1 MMIRTRI
8 FIILFLLNTLYGF
21 SIGNYTNRAQPDNLM
36 FHLTPSVS
44 LLEYKS
50 IEAKSKI
57 SANVG
62 MGVEYAHY
70 FGQYLGLSI
79 GAEISSFSSF
89 YKFNGRRDSLELF
102 DYWSSKY
109 YKLRQNLTTKEHQ
122 RVTYL
127 SLPVKLN
134 FRSKLNN
141 KLNFDISV
149 GAAYTVYLSEK
160 KSIVSGTVERQ
171 AFFGDIYVNIDDFR
185 PLMFGQ
191 FTDYINPSSEKQ
203 FKSTLLGIAQMGV
216 SFKLND
222 KWNMNTALN
231 FQYGFKDIKNRSI
244 NILVPDEYSGVTATN
259 FIGTIRPVS
268 IGLRVGVTY
277 VFDLFDVGCKCHGSW
292 Y

>member
-1 MMIRTRI
+1 MMRKY
-8 FIILFLLNTLYGF
+8 IILLFLLSNLSGF
-21 SIGNYTNRAQPDNLM
+21 SLGDYTNRAQPDNFML
-36 FHLTPSVS
+36 HLTPSVA

-50 IEAKSKI
+50 MDAKSTV

-62 MGVEYAHY
+62 VGAEYAHY
-70 FGQYLGLSI
+70 FDQYLGLSI
-79 GAEISSFSSF
+79 GAEVTSFNA
-89 YKFNGRRDSLELF
+89 YYRFNERHDSLQLF
-102 DYWSSKY
+102 DNWSSRY
-109 YKLRQNLTTKEHQ
+109 YKLRQNLTTREYQ

-127 SLPVKLN
+127 SLPLKLN
-134 FRSKLNN
+134 FRSRLSNTLN
-141 KLNFDISV
+141 LDISV

-160 KSIVSGTVERQ
+160 KSIVSGTIDRQ

-185 PLMFGQ
+185 PLMFGK
-191 FTDYINPSSEKQ
+191 FTDYINPSPEKQ
-203 FKSTLLGIAQMGV
+203 FKHTWLGIAQMGV
-216 SFKLND
+216 SFKLSD

-259 FIGTIRPVS
+259 YIGDIRPLS

-277 VFDLFDVGCKCHGSW
+277 VFDLFNVGCKCHGTW